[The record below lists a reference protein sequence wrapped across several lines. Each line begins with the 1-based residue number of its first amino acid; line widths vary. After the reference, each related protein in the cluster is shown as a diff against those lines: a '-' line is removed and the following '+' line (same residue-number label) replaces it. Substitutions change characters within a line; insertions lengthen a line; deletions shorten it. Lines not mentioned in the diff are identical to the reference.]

1 MTDQIQPADSQTQ
14 QANAVGDSPMNITA
28 GSDSYETLSPTGYF
42 AWLTVIVVT
51 IGMMV
56 LTSVASK
63 LVAENKVQ
71 EASAV
76 DLLPIEMQGKM
87 LVAQQNLQPASEND
101 DDDEAEESDVVVPAD
116 LDIGMYEQRL
126 CYTILVNEF
135 NGAQKALE
143 HLKTTDKR
151 VTAAEFE
158 LTKDQQSLR
167 NSLGQLLDEY
177 SAENFKSAD
186 VGAEQ
191 RNLLKEKLGWHGK
204 LVLLPDGTPD
214 EDQRKLLISE
224 ATATA
229 IWVVVG
235 FVAGFLLIG
244 AGLVIAITLF
254 VLFALGKLTPKF
266 INRSAGKNI
275 YIETF
280 AIWMVLFFGLGQIAL
295 PLVMSA
301 IGFRN
306 EALNLALMP
315 FVFFFSLL
323 VLLWPVFRGIP
334 FSQVRDD
341 IGWKIGNPFTETA
354 SGVVGYIGLLPIL
367 FLALMFVSLMMFFF
381 IQAPSPDSFTK
392 GVAPSHPIQE
402 YVADGGWLMMGLV
415 VLTACIAA
423 PIVEETMFRGVLYR
437 HLRDLSD
444 RWQRWISIGFACFLN
459 GLIFA
464 SIHPQG
470 ILGIPML
477 MTLAI
482 GFSLVREWRDSLMGP
497 VLMHGMNNLLVTTML
512 FFML

>member
-1 MTDQIQPADSQTQ
+1 MTDELKQTDSSRQPA
-14 QANAVGDSPMNITA
+14 NAAGDSTMETTR
-28 GSDSYETLSPTGYF
+28 GSGSYEVLSPTGYF
-42 AWLTVIVVT
+42 AWLTIIVVT

-87 LVAQQNLQPASEND
+87 LVAQQNLRPASEND
-101 DDDEAEESDVVVPAD
+101 DDGEAEASKFVVPSE

-126 CYTILVNEF
+126 CYIILVNEF
-135 NGAQKALE
+135 NGPQKALE
-143 HLKTTDKR
+143 HLKTTDNR
-151 VTAAEFE
+151 VTEADFE
-158 LTKDQQSLR
+158 LTEHQQSLR
-167 NSLGQLLDEY
+167 TTLGTLLDAY
-177 SAENFKSAD
+177 SMENFESVQ

-191 RNLLKEKLGWHGK
+191 KDLLQKKLGWCGD
-204 LVLLPDGTPD
+204 LVLLPTGTP
-214 EDQRKLLISE
+214 EEEQRVRLISE
-224 ATATA
+224 ATATT

-244 AGLVIAITLF
+244 AGLIIAITLF
-254 VLFALGKLTPKF
+254 VLLAVGKLNPKF
-266 INRSAGKNI
+266 VNRSTGKNA

-301 IGFRN
+301 VGLRN

-315 FVFFFSLL
+315 LVFFASLM
-323 VLLWPVFRGIP
+323 VLIWPVLRGIP
-334 FSQVRDD
+334 FSQVRSD
-341 IGWKIGNPFTETA
+341 IGWKLGNPFTEMA
-354 SGVVGYIGLLPIL
+354 SGLVGYIGLLPIL

-381 IQAPSPDSFTK
+381 LPAPSPESFTK
-392 GVAPSHPIQE
+392 GASPSHPIQE

-415 VLTACIAA
+415 ILTACIAA

-437 HLRDLSD
+437 HLRDVSD
-444 RWQRWISIGFACFLN
+444 RWRRWASIGFACFLN

-482 GFSLVREWRDSLMGP
+482 GFSLVREWRDSLVGP
-497 VLMHGMNNLLVTTML
+497 VLMHGVNNFLVTTML